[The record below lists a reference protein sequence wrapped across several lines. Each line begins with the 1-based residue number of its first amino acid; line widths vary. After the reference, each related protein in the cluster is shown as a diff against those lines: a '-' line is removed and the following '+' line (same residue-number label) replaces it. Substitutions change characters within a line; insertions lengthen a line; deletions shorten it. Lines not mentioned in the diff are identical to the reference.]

1 MALKTRKI
9 DPATGSYVVEAGR
22 YVMVD
27 ECIGNAHALITTD
40 AGSVPD
46 APQFAC
52 KLRSVSRENYPG
64 MTRAVESTIG
74 KTLEPYDGTLWGKHT
89 VSAWLNAI
97 DRLEYEASVDGE
109 VV

>member
-1 MALKTRKI
+1 
-9 DPATGSYVVEAGR
+9 
-22 YVMVD
+22 
-27 ECIGNAHALITTD
+27 
-40 AGSVPD
+40 
-46 APQFAC
+46 
-52 KLRSVSRENYPG
+52 